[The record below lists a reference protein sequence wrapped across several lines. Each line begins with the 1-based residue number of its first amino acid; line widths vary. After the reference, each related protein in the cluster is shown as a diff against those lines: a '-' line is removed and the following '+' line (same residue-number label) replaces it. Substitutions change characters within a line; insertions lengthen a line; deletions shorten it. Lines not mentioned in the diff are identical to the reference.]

1 MPAPMMMPTP
11 PAVTSTRPSTRWSR
25 RTRVTASLRAT
36 ALPGA
41 RRATSR
47 RSGPPVAA
55 IRRPGGVGASQRG
68 GAAPLGRPASR
79 DKPPIH
85 RGSWRGMD
93 VAPNGHRWW
102 PSPNRPGGHAMKL
115 TTILVP
121 LDGSVVAEAALSPA
135 VDLAR
140 DAGARLVLLRAA
152 EARSLPMADPV
163 EAQVSVM
170 WDAQEYLAAA
180 RARADMAGV
189 ADVEVSAWYGPPVQA
204 IVEAARSRDVDLIVM
219 SSHGRSGMA
228 RLVMGS

>member
-1 MPAPMMMPTP
+1 
-11 PAVTSTRPSTRWSR
+11 
-25 RTRVTASLRAT
+25 
-36 ALPGA
+36 
-41 RRATSR
+41 
-47 RSGPPVAA
+47 
-55 IRRPGGVGASQRG
+55 
-68 GAAPLGRPASR
+68 
-79 DKPPIH
+79 
-85 RGSWRGMD
+85 
-93 VAPNGHRWW
+93 
-102 PSPNRPGGHAMKL
+102 MKL

-180 RARADMAGV
+180 RARAEMAGV

-228 RLVMGS
+228 RLVMGSVTETVLRATTVPVLVIRPDGAPLASAFAGTPTTKEVAHV